1 MKIVYFLLVVG
12 AIIFAG
18 CASDTNSS
26 EHSSIVAFSDSLFQ
40 TNVDSAYIAGAS
52 VIVYQKGERLLD
64 KTYGYANLELAVPM
78 PENASFEIGSV
89 TKQFT
94 SAAILKL
101 VEEGRLS
108 LEDDFTQYLDFD
120 TKGRSITINSLLN
133 HTSGIPSYTEL
144 PEFGNIFYRSYD
156 RDTLLRLV
164 EKNDF
169 LFEPGEALIYNNSAY
184 FFLGLIIEEISGM
197 SYEDYLMERF
207 FVPLGMNN
215 TYYSSTSKVIP
226 NKAYGYDY
234 SENILNQKQYIDH
247 TWPYSA
253 GSLSST
259 ADDLLLWMIALHE
272 RTIISE
278 KLYDILTNPGHL
290 NDGTKVRYAMGLANY
305 MNFGNKEIGHGGGI
319 PGFLS
324 ETKYFPDE
332 DLFIICLIN
341 TMGPKGADYFAEE
354 LLWKLLDKHE
364 FDPVEL
370 DIDLNAVTGIYT
382 GQSRGQATSIEVKAQ
397 SNSLTISTVGQS
409 RVDTLKIYLG
419 DSTWSDV
426 NSLVKIKNNE
436 YLRDDIYGYIKLKK
450 EQ

>member
-1 MKIVYFLLVVG
+1 MKKVYFLLVVG
-12 AIIFAG
+12 AIILAG
-18 CASDTNSS
+18 CAGDINTSDNSAF
-26 EHSSIVAFSDSLFQ
+26 EAFSDSLFQ

-101 VEEGRLS
+101 VEEGKLS
-108 LEDDFTQYLDFD
+108 LDDDFTQYLDFD
-120 TKGRSITINSLLN
+120 TNGRLITINSLLN

-144 PEFGNIFYRSYD
+144 PEFGDIMSHRYD

-164 EKNDF
+164 EQNDF

-197 SYEDYLMERF
+197 SYEDYLREKF
-207 FVPLGMNN
+207 FIPLGMNN
-215 TYYSSTSKVIP
+215 TYYSSTSKVFP
-226 NKAYGYDY
+226 NRAYGYDY
-234 SENILNQKQYIDH
+234 TENILNQKLYLDH

-259 ADDLLLWMIALHE
+259 ADDLLIWMKALHE
-272 RTIISE
+272 RKVLGE
-278 KLYDILTNPGHL
+278 KSYDILTTPGCL
-290 NDGTKVRYAMGLANY
+290 NDGTRVRYAMGLVNY
-305 MNFGNKEIGHGGGI
+305 MNFGYKEIGHGGGI

-341 TMGPKGADYFAEE
+341 TMGPKGAGYFAEE
-354 LLWKLLDKHE
+354 LLWELLDKHE
-364 FDPVEL
+364 FDHVEV
-370 DIDLNAVTGIYT
+370 DIDLNALLGIYT
-382 GQSRGQATSIEVKAQ
+382 GQSRGQATSIEVNVQ
-397 SNSLTISTVGQS
+397 SNSITISTVGQS
-409 RVDTLKIYLG
+409 KVDTLKIYLG
-419 DSTWSDV
+419 DSTWSDG
-426 NSLVKIKNNE
+426 NSLIKIKNNE

-450 EQ
+450 E